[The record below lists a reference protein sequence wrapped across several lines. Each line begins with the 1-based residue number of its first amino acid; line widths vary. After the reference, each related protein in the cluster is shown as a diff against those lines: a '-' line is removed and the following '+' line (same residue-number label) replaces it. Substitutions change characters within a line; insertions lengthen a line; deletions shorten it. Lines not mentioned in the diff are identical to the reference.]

1 MELRI
6 GKTIKKLRKEQDVT
20 QEKLAA
26 YLNIS
31 YQAISKWENGT
42 AYPDITLIP
51 RIANFFN
58 VSTDTLLDMKQEN
71 NDKKLEEAQL
81 IFKENLNKGKT
92 FDNITLSRSILNE
105 YPRNYQWMINLARM
119 LSQYNA
125 TNEQQQYSKEHHFE
139 DEAINICER
148 ILEDC
153 TIENLRQDAI
163 QILCTL
169 YPTRNM
175 TEKALLLANQ
185 MPSIYMSKDL
195 LLEQI
200 YKGEE
205 LIKQKQ
211 ELLIHLIDFCGNSLA
226 ALAFNRQADMKIS
239 YEEKIQYIEAS
250 NALYKTLFIND
261 EDCLFYCCR
270 LSWNYRRLAELWC
283 AIGNKEKTMENLL
296 LAEKSAIAYD
306 NAEASGIQKYKSPFV
321 NRCEYNPKDTL
332 KTLECAEVSML
343 YYRTTESVFNSI
355 RNLPEF
361 IELQKR
367 LTSAEK

>member
-1 MELRI
+1 MELNI
-6 GKTIKKLRKEQDVT
+6 GNKIKELRKQQNIT

-42 AYPDITLIP
+42 AYPDITLVP

-58 VSTDTLLDMKQEN
+58 VSTDTLLGMKSKCDDNE
-71 NDKKLEEAQL
+71 LEKSQ
-81 IFKENLNKGKT
+81 IVYKDNLSKGKI
-92 FDNITLSRSILNE
+92 FDNIILCRKIINE
-105 YPRNYQWMINLARM
+105 YPRNYQWMLKLAQM
-119 LSQYNA
+119 LSQYQA
-125 TNEQQQYSKEHHFE
+125 TDEQLLYSKQHHFH
-139 DEAINICER
+139 DEAIEICER

-153 TIENLRQDAI
+153 TIDTVRHEAI
-163 QILCTL
+163 WVLCTL
-169 YPTRNM
+169 YPTKNM
-175 TEKALLLANQ
+175 HKTALALAHQ
-185 MPSIYMSKDL
+185 MPGISMSKEL

-200 YKGEE
+200 YTEEE

-211 ELLIHLIDFCGNSLA
+211 NNILHLIDLCGNSLA
-226 ALAFNRQADMKIS
+226 ALAFNRQVNMKIS
-239 YEEKIQYIEAS
+239 YQEKIQFIEAS
-250 NALYKTLFIND
+250 NALYKTIFIND
-261 EDCLFYCCR
+261 EDSLFFCCR

-332 KTLECAEVSML
+332 KTLECSEVSML